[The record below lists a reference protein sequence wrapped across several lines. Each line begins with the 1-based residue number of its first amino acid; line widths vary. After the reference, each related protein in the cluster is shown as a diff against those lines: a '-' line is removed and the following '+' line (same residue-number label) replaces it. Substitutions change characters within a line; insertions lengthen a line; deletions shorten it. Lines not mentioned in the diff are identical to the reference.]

1 MSSRSAAACLLAWL
15 LLTPIATAQSGTDH
29 VAGQLGRAI
38 RECPQVGIFDDI
50 VAQVDGTSVLLT
62 GKVTA
67 GAKKDEIERRVA
79 RIDGVHEVRNEIA
92 VLPPLSSDDELR
104 HRVARA
110 IYGNPTFWSYAAR
123 SNPPIH
129 IIVERGRVTLEG
141 VVANEVDRT
150 MAYSIASSFQAFAVK
165 NDLKTEAEVKAELE
179 RL

>member
-1 MSSRSAAACLLAWL
+1 MSSRSAAVCLLWWL

-38 RECPQVGIFDDI
+38 RECPKVGIFDDV

-67 GAKKDEIERRVA
+67 GSKKDEIEIRVA
-79 RIDGVHEVRNEIA
+79 RIDGVNDVRNEIA

-110 IYGNPTFWSYAAR
+110 IYGNPTFWSYAAM

-129 IIVERGRVTLEG
+129 IIVERGHVILRGTVNSN
-141 VVANEVDRT
+141 VQRT
-150 MAYSIASSFQAFAVK
+150 MARTLASGLGERSLI
-165 NDLKTEAEVKAELE
+165 NELRTEE
-179 RL
+179 R